1 MNLNKKILAA
11 AIVGGLFTTA
21 AQAQVNISAATPTP
35 VRYAEEI
42 VSSTASPVTLA
53 AITANQI
60 QTALLYNFSPGE
72 VRHARIECS
81 PHIRIMA
88 GSVVTS
94 SNTFTTV
101 GAINGL
107 GTNAIHFSLTAG
119 ANPNQAV
126 STDTLTITGGRSI
139 TSTAAG
145 TCSYSLYDT
154 PSQAA
159 AGGATGRIVTTG
171 DRPYLAVGRSFRLL
185 VTAPRTSTADVEASP
200 AFGDFVADAPTTT
213 STAALATVQFDVQP
227 AADQPR
233 LPSGVLVASSTE
245 LANILGATT
254 AIRVNASNDGFSA
267 AANATT
273 PFYTGVALNR
283 VYISSSNTACT
294 LGTAATNLSATQ
306 ANFNVGATPIGPFL
320 LCMERLA
327 GNTIPVSDFTTGLN
341 AVAASAA
348 FAPVSIAAVASG
360 NIVRNGTSL
369 QAPLVQTPTGFISRI
384 VLTNTGTIARPATW
398 NFRPATGGSAS
409 EANTTYTGATTG
421 TLNVPANGSV
431 VVSLV
436 DVLGTAATTFGGTPP
451 RGVFTVNV
459 AGPNSQIQGLYQIVN
474 PANGAISNHVMV
486 RPGSN

>member
-53 AITANQI
+53 AITENRI

-81 PHIRIMA
+81 PHIRIA
-88 GSVVTS
+88 TGAVTS
-94 SNTFTTV
+94 SNTNTTI

-119 ANPNQAV
+119 ASPNQAV
-126 STDTLTITGGRSI
+126 STDTLTITGDRSI

-185 VTAPRTSTADVEASP
+185 VTAPRTSTADVEATP
-200 AFGDFVADAPTTT
+200 AFGNFVADAPTTT
-213 STAALATVQFDVQP
+213 STAALATVQFDVQ
-227 AADQPR
+227 ATNVPR
-233 LPSGVLVASSTE
+233 LPDGTE
-245 LANILGATT
+245 ITTSAQLDDILGATT

-273 PFYTGVALNR
+273 PFYTGDALNR

-306 ANFNVGATPIGPFL
+306 ANFNVGATPRGPFL

>member
-1 MNLNKKILAA
+1 MSLNKKILAT

-21 AQAQVNISAATPTP
+21 AQAQVVISAATPTP

-53 AITANQI
+53 AITANQM

-94 SNTFTTV
+94 SNTSTTV

-119 ANPNQAV
+119 ATNQAV
-126 STDTLTITGGRSI
+126 SADTLTIDGARSI

-171 DRPYLAVGRSFRLL
+171 DRPYLAVNRSFRLL

-200 AFGDFVADAPTTT
+200 AFGNFVADAPTTT

-273 PFYTGVALNR
+273 PFYTGAALNR
-283 VYISSSNTACT
+283 VYISSSTTACT

-369 QAPLVQTPTGFISRI
+369 QAPLAQIPAGWLSR
-384 VLTNTGTIARPATW
+384 VALTNTGTLARPYVFTAQT
-398 NFRPATGGSAS
+398 
-409 EANTTYTGATTG
+409 EAGTTA
-421 TLNVPANGSV
+421 A
-431 VVSLV
+431 
-436 DVLGTAATTFGGTPP
+436 LGTAATGTIPAGGTIVLNVADIATFTGQP
-451 RGVFTVNV
+451 RGTLNVTV
-459 AGPNSQIQGLYQIVN
+459 AGPNAQIQGLYQIVN
-474 PANGAISNHVMV
+474 PTSGSISNHVMV